1 MPVQPTAP
9 TVPATASDLAG
20 FSGDAVGR
28 YVLLR
33 EIGSGAMGRVFAG
46 FDPDLRRTVAVKLVA
61 DNAEAYTPWLIS
73 EARALAALSHPNV
86 VPVFDVGRDG
96 DRVYIVME
104 LVDGGSLADWLAQ
117 PRSKR
122 DIVRTWIAA
131 GRGLAAAHAAG
142 IVHRDFKASNVLIAK
157 TGEVR
162 VADFGLARAPDG
174 ERDVTNPVEGTRG
187 YLAPEVAARGV
198 ASEAADQYAFCTSLH
213 HALTG
218 RFPAGTIERSLPR
231 RVRAVLARGLA
242 TDPDARWPSM
252 TAAVDAL
259 ERAMR
264 IPRAVG
270 GAAIVVVI
278 GGLAAV
284 WLATR
289 PGPSCELGDDVIAR
303 ELPHDTRD
311 RLVATLR
318 DSGVPHAGD
327 FATRAGTLVD
337 DGLAAWRDA
346 YDRTCPRS
354 RCLDEHLGDLATIVD
369 DAIAEHGPG
378 LVDVPIA
385 LSRWSDELASC
396 ASASPHGDQS
406 RDYRHHMARALALFR
421 QERTELAVAE
431 ADAAIASATEP
442 AAAIRAKLRKIY
454 VEDSAA
460 HDPASYPAIAD
471 AARATGDPM
480 LPAEAARVFA
490 EACLSKH
497 CTGDWIARL
506 ADAIATMPPAIS
518 GELRAHLAG
527 LRGETAMRGGDP
539 AVAVA
544 MFEDEVRQMSAARG
558 PESFELLPGL
568 VSLAAA
574 LFDVKR
580 FDEAIAASSHADAIA
595 VHWLGPEHPYRA
607 IALAELAVDK
617 LRGGKIDDAI
627 ADLEHAVA
635 LRVAFEGTDSP
646 HLASLYNNLAAAYQS
661 RGQLA
666 LSLGLVDRALLL
678 YANRPGVEV
687 ERHLNWLRN
696 GATAANALGR
706 TDAKDRIE
714 AAFAFAKEH
723 VAVDHAEWAR
733 LYQTRGLGR
742 LRARELEGADAD
754 LRDAEARFGKLG
766 DHARG
771 ERAMTGGYL
780 ALVEILRHRL
790 ADAHHA
796 YDAAIALHAFPASD
810 LRASYLDLVGAE
822 VAIAGG
828 DTAQARAALAGVEPA
843 LARAGTEPRLVAH
856 YHLLVAQLD
865 HDPKHRELAIET
877 LRTAG
882 LPEDAGDRDCAVC
895 SQSNLQR

>member
-9 TVPATASDLAG
+9 TVPASESDLPA

-28 YVLLR
+28 YVLLK
-33 EIGSGAMGRVFAG
+33 EIGAGAMGRVFAG

-61 DNAEAYTPWLIS
+61 GQAEAFAPWLIG
-73 EARALAALSHPNV
+73 EARALASLSHPNV
-86 VPVFDVGRDG
+86 VPVFDVGREG
-96 DRVYIVME
+96 ERVYIVME

-122 DIVRTWIAA
+122 DILRAWIAA

-157 TGEVR
+157 TGAVR
-162 VADFGLARAPDG
+162 VADFGLARAPDSDH
-174 ERDVTNPVEGTRG
+174 DVTNPVEGTRG
-187 YLAPEVAARGV
+187 YLAPEVAERGA

-218 RFPAGTIERSLPR
+218 RFPAGAIDRNLPR
-231 RVRAVLARGLA
+231 RVRAILTRGLA
-242 TDPDARWPSM
+242 ADPHARWPSM
-252 TAAVDAL
+252 TAVVDAL

-264 IPRAVG
+264 IPRAVVAIAIALAIGG
-270 GAAIVVVI
+270 GAT
-278 GGLAAV
+278 V

-303 ELPHDTRD
+303 ELPQATRD

-327 FATRAGTLVD
+327 FATRAGKLVD
-337 DGLAAWRDA
+337 DGLTAWRAA

-354 RCLDEHLGDLATIVD
+354 RCLDDHLGDLTTVID
-369 DAIAEHGPG
+369 DAIAEHGPM

-385 LSRWSDELASC
+385 LSRWTDEIASC
-396 ASASPHGDQS
+396 ASAIPHADQS
-406 RDYRHHMARALALFR
+406 HDYRHHMARTLGLFR
-421 QERTELAVAE
+421 QERTALAVAE
-431 ADAAIASATEP
+431 ANAAIASATDP
-442 AAAIRAKLRKIY
+442 AAMIRAQLRKIY
-454 VEDSAA
+454 VEDAAA

-471 AARATGDPM
+471 AARATGDPT
-480 LPAEAARVFA
+480 LPAEAALAFA
-490 EACLSKH
+490 QACLSKP
-497 CTGDWIARL
+497 CPVDWMARV
-506 ADAIATMPPAIS
+506 ADAIATMPASTS

-527 LRGETAMRGGDP
+527 LRGEAAMRAGDP

-544 MFEDEVRQMSAARG
+544 MFQDETRQLAASRG
-558 PESFELLPGL
+558 PDSFELLPGL
-568 VSLAAA
+568 VSLAGA

-595 VHWLGPEHPYRA
+595 VHWLGPEHPSRA
-607 IALAELAVDK
+607 IALGELAVDK
-617 LRGGKIDDAI
+617 LRGGNIDDAI

-687 ERHLNWLRN
+687 ERHLGWLRN

-706 TDAKDRIE
+706 PDAKDRIDT
-714 AAFAFAKEH
+714 AFAFAQEH
-723 VAVDHAEWAR
+723 VSADHAEWAR
-733 LYQTRGLGR
+733 LHQIRGLGR
-742 LRARELEGADAD
+742 LRARDLDGAEID

-766 DHARG
+766 DRTRG

-790 ADAHHA
+790 ADARRA

-810 LRASYLDLVGAE
+810 LRASYLDLVAAE
-822 VAIAGG
+822 LAIAHG
-828 DTAQARAALAGVEPA
+828 DGAQARAALARVEPA

-865 HDPKHRELAIET
+865 HDPKHRELALDT

-895 SQSNLQR
+895 GNLPR